1 MEFSAVVNST
11 RSSDISARFFLY
23 PASSTEQLTV
33 VELGWD
39 SRALHALTLRFPGPI
54 ISFEAGVPAGLLDS
68 LVGCFPSTAPRKNA
82 WDDDS
87 GDECGAIGG
96 DIVRIPTG
104 ARASDT
110 PLPAGARA
118 EVRIRSATQVG
129 GDPRRAAENKGDEWI
144 FCTAQAPA
152 QVSSQSPPEAVVHR
166 LTAFFCVRH
175 RLSVAG
181 LWLPLSSTS
190 AAPSRNLRWV
200 AFSAGGVSLEEGGWN
215 SAGSTPCE
223 ALGALRRRLATG
235 SFRDIH
241 APTLLWPDV
250 AQRYA
255 LNASLTLRVRK
266 GEGPPPT
273 ADVYFPVESAG

>member
-1 MEFSAVVNST
+1 
-11 RSSDISARFFLY
+11 
-23 PASSTEQLTV
+23 V

-39 SRALHALTLRFPGPI
+39 ARAMHSVTLRFPGPT
-54 ISFEAGVPAGLLDS
+54 ISLETSVPAGLLDS
-68 LVGCFPSTAPRKNA
+68 LVRCFPSTAPMKHA

-87 GDECGAIGG
+87 DDDECSDFGG
-96 DIVRIPTG
+96 NVRIPTG

-129 GDPRRAAENKGDEWI
+129 GDPRRAAEKKVEEWVY
-144 FCTAQAPA
+144 CTAQAP
-152 QVSSQSPPEAVVHR
+152 SQAPTEAVVHR
-166 LTAFFCVRH
+166 LTALFCVRH

-181 LWLPLSSTS
+181 LWLPLSAAS
-190 AAPSRNLRWV
+190 AAPSRHLRWI

-215 SAGSTPCE
+215 SAGSTPGE

-241 APTLLWPDV
+241 APTLFWPDV
-250 AQRYA
+250 AQRYE
-255 LNASLTLRVRK
+255 LNASLTLRVRR

-273 ADVYFPVESAG
+273 SDVYFLVEAAQSPPA